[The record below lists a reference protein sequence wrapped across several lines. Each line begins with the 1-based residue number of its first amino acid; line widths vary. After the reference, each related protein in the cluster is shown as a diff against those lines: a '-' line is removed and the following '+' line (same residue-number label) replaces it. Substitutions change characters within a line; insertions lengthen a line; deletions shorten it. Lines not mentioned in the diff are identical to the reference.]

1 MMLRNSFRVAAIAV
15 IAMATAMTAACGGT
29 GTSGSSGETVT
40 VYSADGLA
48 TWYKSQFDKFTK
60 DTGIAVNLVEAGSGE
75 VVSRVEKEQS
85 NPQADLLV
93 TLPPFIQKADKSG
106 LLVAS
111 GVDTKGIPADQVG
124 PGGNYLPIVNNAL
137 SFIANPSANPQP
149 KTWDDLLAP
158 QYKGK
163 LQYSTPGQAGDGTA
177 VLVLLQHLLGKPGA
191 LDYLTKLQ
199 ANNVGPSSSTGKLQP
214 KVNNGE
220 LLVANGD
227 VQMNLGSIK
236 DDGSKF
242 TIFIPASADGKRTT
256 VSLPYVAGITKGAPH
271 EASAKKLLDYLLAFT
286 FLYGTAGAVNAAISS
301 ITGNASP
308 VLNFLY
314 TPAGVIAAEITFFTS
329 FVVRPLLAS
338 FALLPRA
345 QLDVAASLGGS
356 PLRVL
361 RSVVMPEAWPALMA
375 GGSLVLLLTLNE
387 FGIVLFTG
395 AKGVITWPVL
405 IYTRGIVTFDLTGA
419 AVIATVQVALS
430 LALYGLYRMI
440 FARVM
445 TGRGKGAADVVV
457 EPAK

>member
-1 MMLRNSFRVAAIAV
+1 MKLRNTLRITAIAV
-15 IAMATAMTAACGGT
+15 MAATMTAACGGT
-29 GTSGSSGETVT
+29 GQSGSNAETLT

-111 GVDTKGIPADQVG
+111 GVNTAGIPADQVS
-124 PGGNYLPIVNNAL
+124 PNYVPIVNNAL
-137 SFIANPSANPQP
+137 NFIANPGANPQP

-177 VLVLLQHLLGKPGA
+177 VLILLQHLLGKQGA
-191 LDYLTKLQ
+191 LDYLGKLQ

-214 KVNNGE
+214 KVSNGE

-242 TIFIPASADGKRTT
+242 NIFIPAAADGKRTT
-256 VSLPYVAGITKGAPH
+256 VSLPYVAAVTKGAPH
-271 EASAKKLLDYLLAFT
+271 EASAKKLLEFLLSDDVQKTVEPDALGIPVRDQIRT
-286 FLYGTAGAVNAAISS
+286 TAGGSAAP
-301 ITGNASP
+301 N
-308 VLNFLY
+308 
-314 TPAGVIAAEITFFTS
+314 TPAAVLDGVDVWVPDWNTVLAE
-329 FVVRPLLAS
+329 LDA
-338 FALLPRA
+338 
-345 QLDVAASLGGS
+345 DVAAYQK
-356 PLRVL
+356 
-361 RSVVMPEAWPALMA
+361 A
-375 GGSLVLLLTLNE
+375 
-387 FGIVLFTG
+387 TG
-395 AKGVITWPVL
+395 N
-405 IYTRGIVTFDLTGA
+405 
-419 AVIATVQVALS
+419 
-430 LALYGLYRMI
+430 
-440 FARVM
+440 
-445 TGRGKGAADVVV
+445 
-457 EPAK
+457 